1 MNQIFHGKW
10 IQPQEGKG
18 YSPLS
23 LFHREN
29 DPCPT
34 PENAH
39 PEELKNLHMLTRGSF
54 FLNGKEE
61 RVLLRLTADDYY
73 KLKVNGEF
81 VAQGPVPGYY
91 FCYYWNEVD
100 ITPWVQPGENC
111 LELDVYY
118 QGLINRV
125 WNSGDLRMG
134 MVCDVLA
141 DGKVIACTD
150 ESWEYT
156 LDERYVSRRTVGY
169 DTQYL
174 EDVDCRI
181 QNRPYR
187 KVWVNPSPDYTFS
200 PMPQPVLQWY
210 VQEPKI
216 REQLDSQTV
225 FYDFGQELTGHLILE
240 AEGDPGESI
249 TILCGEETEDAPQ
262 KTRWQMR
269 CGCDYQETL
278 TLSGGVCRVEQYD
291 YKAFRYVTLI
301 ASQGAKVHSLQVRV
315 RHWPFDDTACILHTS
330 DKVLQEVFQLCKNG
344 VKYGA
349 QEVLVDCPS
358 REKGQYAGD
367 MTITTASHYWLTGD
381 TSLLKKAMENQMQSA
396 VIDPGLMA
404 VTPGSLMQEIADYSL
419 QFPILVRRYWEITG
433 DRDFTQKALAAAEA
447 MLRSFRSY
455 ARPDGLLEAVTG
467 KWNLVDWPDNLRD
480 GYDFPLTR
488 PVGPGCHNVVNAFY
502 VNAVKVTEELEKELG
517 LPCKEEFPALR
528 DAFQQAFYDPQTHLY
543 RDSESSSHAS
553 LHANAIPA
561 YAGIVPEEG
570 RETIAAFLKEKGLC
584 CGVYMAWFVLKGL
597 CCLGHWE
604 DAYQLIVSTGE
615 HSWYNMVREGGT
627 TCFEAWGKEQ
637 KWNTS
642 LCHPWASG
650 PISVLMEDILGLHP
664 DGSRG
669 ESHAPKDLWVELRWQ
684 EKQTP
689 AVK

>member
-1 MNQIFHGKW
+1 MNQIFQGKW
-10 IQPQEGKG
+10 IQPQEGRG
-18 YSPLS
+18 LCPLP

-34 PENAH
+34 PESAH
-39 PEELKNLHMLTRGSF
+39 PEELKNLHMLTRGRF
-54 FLNGKEE
+54 FLTGKEE
-61 RVLLRLTADDYY
+61 RVFLRLTADDYY

-91 FCYYWNEVD
+91 FCYYWNELDV
-100 ITPWVQPGENC
+100 TPWVQPGENR

-134 MVCDVLA
+134 MVCDVVA

-174 EDVDCRI
+174 EDVDCRT
-181 QNRPYR
+181 QNRSYR

-200 PMPQPVLQWY
+200 PTPQPVLQWY
-210 VQEPKI
+210 VREPKI
-216 REQLDSQTV
+216 EEQLDPQTT
-225 FYDFGQELTGHLILE
+225 FYDFGQELTGHLIIE
-240 AEGDPGESI
+240 AEGEPGETI
-249 TILCGEETEDAPQ
+249 TILCGEETEDSPE

-269 CGCDYQETL
+269 CGCDYRETV
-278 TLSGGVCRVEQYD
+278 TLSGEVCHIEQYD
-291 YKAFRYVTLI
+291 YKAFRYVTLV
-301 ASQGAKVHSLQVRV
+301 ASQGAKVRKLQVRV

-330 DKVLQEVFQLCKNG
+330 DSVLQEVFQLCKNG
-344 VKYGA
+344 VKFGA

-381 TSLLKKAMENQMQSA
+381 ISLLKKAMENQMQSA

-419 QFPILVRRYWEITG
+419 QFPILVRRYWDITN
-433 DRDFTQKALAAAEA
+433 DREFTQKALAAAES
-447 MLRSFRSY
+447 MLDSFRPY

-480 GYDFPLTR
+480 GYDFPLTK
-488 PVGPGCHNVVNAFY
+488 PVGPGCHNVINAFY

-528 DAFQQAFYDPQTHLY
+528 DAFQQAFYDPKTRLY
-543 RDSESSSHAS
+543 RDSEGSTHAS

-570 RETIAAFLKEKGLC
+570 RETVAAFLKEKGLC
-584 CGVYMAWFVLKGL
+584 CGVYMAWFLLKGL
-597 CCLGHWE
+597 CRLGHWE

-650 PISVLMEDILGLHP
+650 PISVLMEDILGLRP
-664 DGSRG
+664 DGSLG
-669 ESHAPKDLWVELRWQ
+669 ESHAPEDLWAELGW
-684 EKQTP
+684 KQ
-689 AVK
+689 